1 MSELAVTL
9 LRLSYLA
16 LLWAFVFA
24 ALTVLRRDIYSATR
38 VTTRGPGRRTPPAA
52 GRSRGVAAPAS
63 AGAASTQGLAPAP
76 AAPAPP
82 AAAPAGAPARGAPQR
97 QSITRAPS
105 RLLVTAG
112 KMAGTSL
119 PLGRSAI
126 VVGRAPSC
134 TLVVD
139 DDYVSSRHV
148 RIFPQDDQWYVE
160 DLGSTNGTLLNG
172 EPITEVMP
180 LMPGMQVR
188 VGQTVLE
195 LRR

>member
-1 MSELAVTL
+1 MSALAVTL

-24 ALTVLRRDIYSATR
+24 ALSVLRRDIYSATR
-38 VTTRGPGRRTPPAA
+38 VTTRGPGRRAPE
-52 GRSRGVAAPAS
+52 GRRGR
-63 AGAASTQGLAPAP
+63 
-76 AAPAPP
+76 
-82 AAAPAGAPARGAPQR
+82 AAAPAGAGAAGAPMGAAGAPPAPPRTAGSGPQR
-97 QSITRAPS
+97 QSITRAVS
-105 RLLVTAG
+105 RLVVTAG

-139 DDYVSSRHV
+139 DDYVSSRHA
-148 RIFPQDDQWYVE
+148 RIFPQDDQWFVE
-160 DLGSTNGTLLNG
+160 DLGSTNGTLVGGERIGG
-172 EPITEVMP
+172 EPVP
-180 LMPGMQVR
+180 LTPGMQVR
-188 VGQTVLE
+188 LGQTVLE

>member
-16 LLWAFVFA
+16 LLWVFVFA
-24 ALTVLRRDIYSATR
+24 ALAVLRRDLWSATR
-38 VTTRGPGRRTPPAA
+38 VTTRGPGRRTTDKTRQPRGRTVPATATTAGLGATPAA
-52 GRSRGVAAPAS
+52 
-63 AGAASTQGLAPAP
+63 T
-76 AAPAPP
+76 APP
-82 AAAPAGAPARGAPQR
+82 QAPVPSPVRTAPQR

-105 RLLVTAG
+105 RLVVTAG

-126 VVGRAPSC
+126 VIGRAPSC

-139 DDYVSSRHV
+139 DDYVSSRHARV
-148 RIFPQDDQWYVE
+148 FPENDQWYVE

-172 EPITEVMP
+172 ERISEPQP
-180 LMPGMQVR
+180 FAPGMQVR
-188 VGQTVLE
+188 LGQTVLE